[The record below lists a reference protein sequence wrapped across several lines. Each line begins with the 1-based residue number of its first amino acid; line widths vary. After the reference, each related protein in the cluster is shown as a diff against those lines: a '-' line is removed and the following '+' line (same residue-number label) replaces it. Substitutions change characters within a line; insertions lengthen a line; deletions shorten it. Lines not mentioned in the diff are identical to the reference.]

1 MESNK
6 KTGFVSIIG
15 PANAGKSTLLN
26 KILKENIAITSK
38 KPQTTRRNMKGIYND
53 EESQIVF
60 VDTPGIHT
68 SKNKLDEYMES
79 EITDAVKAIDL
90 ILFMIDI
97 VEVSKKGINN
107 FVDLKKLKGYNTNI
121 VIVLNKIDVDY
132 EGIDVESVENEIK
145 KEIKDNNI
153 KNVKEIF
160 VISALRNKN
169 IKELID
175 IIKKYLDYGPM
186 YYDEDELTDTP
197 TKIIVADMIRE
208 YCLYKLRDEIPHGIN
223 VVVESMK
230 KSKAGTLMIDAS
242 VIVERDSHKAIVIGK
257 GAKQIKDIGIGSR
270 IAIEKFLNE
279 KVNLNLNVK
288 VKENWRS
295 DASFLEAYGYK
306 KNK

>member
-90 ILFMIDI
+90 ILYMIDI

-107 FVDLKKLKGYNTNI
+107 YADLKKLKGYNTNI

-132 EGIDVESVENEIK
+132 EGIDVENVENEIK
-145 KEIKDNNI
+145 KEIEDNNI

-169 IKELID
+169 IKELIG

-186 YYDEDELTDTP
+186 YYGEDELTDTP

-230 KSKAGTLMIDAS
+230 KSKAGTLMIDAT

-295 DASFLEAYGYK
+295 DVSYLEAYGYK

>member
-90 ILFMIDI
+90 ILYMIDI
-97 VEVSKKGINN
+97 VEVSKKGISNYVN
-107 FVDLKKLKGYNTNI
+107 LKKLKGYNTNI

-132 EGIDVESVENEIK
+132 EGIDVENVEKEIK
-145 KEIKDNNI
+145 KEIEDNNI

-160 VISALRNKN
+160 VVSALRNKN

-186 YYDEDELTDTP
+186 YYGEDELTDTP
-197 TKIIVADMIRE
+197 IKIIVADMIRE

-230 KSKAGTLMIDAS
+230 KSKAGTLMIDAT

-295 DASFLEAYGYK
+295 DVSYLEAYGYK

>member
-90 ILFMIDI
+90 ILYMIDI
-97 VEVSKKGINN
+97 VEVSKKGISNYA
-107 FVDLKKLKGYNTNI
+107 DLKKLKGYNTNI

-132 EGIDVESVENEIK
+132 EGIDVENVENEIK
-145 KEIKDNNI
+145 KEIEDNNI

-175 IIKKYLDYGPM
+175 IIKKYLEYGPM
-186 YYDEDELTDTP
+186 YYGEDELTDTP

>member
-1 MESNK
+1 MDSNK

-90 ILFMIDI
+90 ILYMIDI
-97 VEVSKKGINN
+97 VEVSKKGISNYA
-107 FVDLKKLKGYNTNI
+107 DLKKLKGYNTNI

-132 EGIDVESVENEIK
+132 EGIDVENVENEIK
-145 KEIKDNNI
+145 KEIEDNNI

-175 IIKKYLDYGPM
+175 IIKKYLEYGPM
-186 YYDEDELTDTP
+186 YYGEDELTDTP

-306 KNK
+306 KKK

>member
-90 ILFMIDI
+90 ILYMIDI

-107 FVDLKKLKGYNTNI
+107 YADLKKLKGYNTNI

-132 EGIDVESVENEIK
+132 EGIDVENVENEIK
-145 KEIKDNNI
+145 KEIEDNNI

-160 VISALRNKN
+160 VVSALRNKN

-186 YYDEDELTDTP
+186 YYGEDELTDTP

-230 KSKAGTLMIDAS
+230 KSKAGTLMIDAT

-295 DASFLEAYGYK
+295 DVSYLEAYGYK

>member
-242 VIVERDSHKAIVIGK
+242 VIVERDSHKAILIGK

>member
-121 VIVLNKIDVDY
+121 VIVLNKSDVDY

-242 VIVERDSHKAIVIGK
+242 VIVERDSHKAILIGK